1 MQEKLRNYFLN
12 YLDKQSLFANKNIL
26 TSNYIPPEIQ
36 YRDEQ
41 IDRIAGILAPSLKCE
56 QPSNLFVYG
65 TTGTGK
71 SVVIKYIFKEMMKM
85 NNVNIKPIYI
95 NCKLRRVSDT
105 EYRMLATI
113 LKELNFP
120 VPDTG
125 LPTEALYTKLY
136 ELIDKKEQILLI
148 ALDELDALVNKIGDG
163 ILYNLT
169 RINTELQRSKIAI
182 IGISNN
188 ISFTEN
194 LDPRVKSSL
203 SEEEIIFPPYNAD
216 ELKNILSDRA
226 EKSLKEGSCM
236 EGVIGRCAAI
246 AAQEQ
251 GDARRALDLLR
262 VSAELAER
270 NNDEKITEK
279 HIELAERKIE
289 LDRVVEISKTQ
300 PKHSQLVFYSILKLF
315 EKGTDQ
321 ILTGNIYEIY
331 SNLCKRNG
339 YRMLTQRRIS
349 DLISELD
356 MLGLI
361 FTKVISKGRYGRTRE
376 VRLTIAKKPFDV
388 LKNYF
393 SNIYEL

>member
-1 MQEKLRNYFLN
+1 
-12 YLDKQSLFANKNIL
+12 
-26 TSNYIPPEIQ
+26 
-36 YRDEQ
+36 
-41 IDRIAGILAPSLKCE
+41 
-56 QPSNLFVYG
+56 
-65 TTGTGK
+65 
-71 SVVIKYIFKEMMKM
+71 
-85 NNVNIKPIYI
+85 YI
-95 NCKLRRVSDT
+95 NCKLKRVSDT

-113 LKELNFP
+113 LKNMGFP

-125 LPTEALYTKLY
+125 LPTHTLYDKLI
-136 ELIDKKEQILLI
+136 ELVDKKEQIILL
-148 ALDELDALVNKIGDG
+148 ALDELDALVDKIGDE

-169 RINTELQRSKIAI
+169 RINTDLKNSKIVI

-203 SEEEIIFPPYNAD
+203 SEEEIIFPPYNAV

-226 EKSLKEGSCM
+226 DKALR
-236 EGVIGRCAAI
+236 EGVFSEGIISRCAAI

-270 NNDEKITEK
+270 ENDTLLTEK
-279 HIELAERKIE
+279 HIELAENKIE
-289 LDRVVEISKTQ
+289 LDRVVELSKTQ
-300 PKHSQLVFYSILKLF
+300 PKHSQLVFYSVLKLF
-315 EKGTDQ
+315 EKGADQ
-321 ILTGNIYEIY
+321 ILTGDIYEIY

-339 YRMLTQRRIS
+339 YRLLTQRRIS

-361 FTKVISKGRYGRTRE
+361 YTKVISKGRYGRTRNI
-376 VRLTIAKKPFDV
+376 RLTIAKRPFDV

-393 SNIYEL
+393 SKLYEV

>member
-1 MQEKLRNYFLN
+1 MQEKLRTFFLN
-12 YLDKQSLFANKNIL
+12 YADKQSLFANKHIL
-26 TSNYIPPEIQ
+26 TSNYIPQEIQ

-41 IDRIAGILAPSLKCE
+41 ISKIAGILAPSLKLE

-71 SVVIKYIFKEMMKM
+71 SIVIKYIFNELL
-85 NNVNIKPIYI
+85 NINEARIKPIYI
-95 NCKLRRVSDT
+95 NCKLKRVSDT

-113 LKELNFP
+113 LKKIDFP

-125 LPTEALYTKLY
+125 LPTHTLY
-136 ELIDKKEQILLI
+136 EKLIEIIDKKEQIILL
-148 ALDELDALVNKIGDG
+148 ALDELDALVDKIGDE

-169 RINTELQRSKIAI
+169 RINTDLKNSKIVI

-203 SEEEIIFPPYNAD
+203 SEEEIIFPPYNAI

-226 EKSLKEGSCM
+226 GKSLREGVYS
-236 EGVIGRCAAI
+236 EGVISRCAAI

-262 VSAELAER
+262 VAAELAER
-270 NNDEKITEK
+270 NNEMKITEK
-279 HIELAERKIE
+279 HIELAEHKIE
-289 LDRVVEISKTQ
+289 LDRIVELSKTQ

-315 EKGTDQ
+315 EKGRDQ
-321 ILTGNIYEIY
+321 ILTGEIYEIY
-331 SNLCKRNG
+331 SSLCKRNG
-339 YRMLTQRRIS
+339 YRLLTQRRIS

-361 FTKVISKGRYGRTRE
+361 YTKVISKGRYGRTRDI
-376 VRLTIAKKPFDV
+376 RLTIAKKPFDI